1 MPGFIK
7 YSNNKQELL
16 EFIKSNNMMMDTEAA
31 KLISAVTKTHI
42 DIPEEEKEVDMCKAI
57 EDIINDSKPESA

>member
-1 MPGFIK
+1 MIV
-7 YSNNKQELL
+7 
-16 EFIKSNNMMMDTEAA
+16 DTEAP

-42 DIPEEEKEVDMCKAI
+42 DIPDKVKEVDMCKAI

>member
-1 MPGFIK
+1 
-7 YSNNKQELL
+7 
-16 EFIKSNNMMMDTEAA
+16 MMDTEEA

-57 EDIINDSKPESA
+57 EDIINDSKSELARDWMAECSGILHYLMH